1 MCDSAA
7 KSIHDLYPWD
17 RNRADNAG
25 IQISAFLYLS
35 LVGIILFL
43 WWLYDKKQDEERDL
57 LMDVTRCIERYASF
71 LLFRYNELFI
81 REFLR
86 MKWHCWH
93 EYRTGH
99 FI

>member
-7 KSIHDLYPWD
+7 KSIHDFYPWD
-17 RNRADNAG
+17 RTRADSAG

-57 LMDVTRCIERYASF
+57 LMDVTRCI
-71 LLFRYNELFI
+71 
-81 REFLR
+81 
-86 MKWHCWH
+86 
-93 EYRTGH
+93 
-99 FI
+99 